1 MSSVDTKGPRLMTQ
15 AEYAR
20 HRDALGLTGGT
31 RQAVARA
38 VEAGRIS
45 TIGDDKLIDPAVA
58 DIQWERNSR
67 ARASTRPVVATS
79 APAGTPGSTGTAD
92 APLAP
97 VSAPV
102 AAIPPAPATTGYQD
116 ARTRREQAE
125 AEKAEIELA
134 KMAGRLIDR
143 APAVQAVYDAF
154 HALRDAILAA
164 PRRVAPQCIGINDSR
179 ELEHLITGELRKSFD
194 AFEERMLATLDEK
207 AAA

>member
-1 MSSVDTKGPRLMTQ
+1 MTQ

-20 HRDALGLTGGT
+20 HREGLGLSGAT

-38 VEAGRIS
+38 VESGRIS

-67 ARASTRPVVATS
+67 ARASTRPAGAVS
-79 APAGTPGSTGTAD
+79 APAGTLGATGAAETL
-92 APLAP
+92 LAP
-97 VSAPV
+97 VSPPA

>member
-20 HRDALGLTGGT
+20 HRDGLGLSGAT

-38 VEAGRIS
+38 VESGRIS

-67 ARASTRPVVATS
+67 ARASTRPTAAVS
-79 APAGTPGSTGTAD
+79 APAGTPGATGAAE
-92 APLAP
+92 APMAP
-97 VSAPV
+97 VSPPV
-102 AAIPPAPATTGYQD
+102 ATIPAAPATTGYQD